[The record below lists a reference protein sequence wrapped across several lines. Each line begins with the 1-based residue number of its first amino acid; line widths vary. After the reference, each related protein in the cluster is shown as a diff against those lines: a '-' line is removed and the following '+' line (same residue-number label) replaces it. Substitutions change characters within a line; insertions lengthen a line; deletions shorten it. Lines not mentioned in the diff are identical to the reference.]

1 MTEQNPYTTPSAG
14 QLHSGDDPAALG
26 ELVREWEKLRLVYN
40 GLMILPGIGV
50 LALWVR
56 WGMPLPL
63 AVLSSVATGIGA
75 NVAFLLGPLSELY
88 WRALFRQGAPIGNGR
103 KLIFLAGLVISG
115 VVVVLAAAIPLLF

>member
-1 MTEQNPYTTPSAG
+1 MTEQNPYATPSTG
-14 QLHSGDDPAALG
+14 PLHSGDDPVALG

-56 WGMPLPL
+56 WGMPLPAAL
-63 AVLSSVATGIGA
+63 FFSIATGIGA

-88 WRALFRQGAPIGNGR
+88 WRALFHQGAPIGKGR
-103 KLIFLAGLVISG
+103 KMIFGAGLAVSGGVII
-115 VVVVLAAAIPLLF
+115 VAAAIPLLF